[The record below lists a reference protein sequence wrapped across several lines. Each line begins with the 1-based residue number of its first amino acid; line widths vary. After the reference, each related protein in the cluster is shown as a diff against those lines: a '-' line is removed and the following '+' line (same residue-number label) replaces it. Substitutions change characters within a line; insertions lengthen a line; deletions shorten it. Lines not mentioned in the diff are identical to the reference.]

1 MDPDP
6 VEAGPDSAEAGLCQ
20 VRTGEG
26 YSSHPGARAGQ
37 EEGGRAPGQALE
49 RQGGAQGQVPVH
61 PQHDVPDPDPAGLG
75 PGQGAGVWPQPKGNH
90 MARKAGRKFGS
101 ASRLEL
107 NFQ

>member
-6 VEAGPDSAEAGLCQ
+6 VEAGPDSAEAELCQ

-26 YSSHPGARAGQ
+26 FSRPGARAGQ
-37 EEGGRAPGQALE
+37 EEGGQAPGQALE

-75 PGQGAGVWPQPKGNH
+75 PGQGGGVWPPLEATTWLGRQ
-90 MARKAGRKFGS
+90 AGSLDLPAGWS
-101 ASRLEL
+101 
-107 NFQ
+107 